1 MTVKGFLEF
10 DDEKSE
16 DELSEGI
23 LRNVSAT
30 VLITRTLDLGR
41 KINQTD
47 DLDVKMNLLASQNNH
62 LAGLIWSM
70 TQFVKKGKR

>member
-16 DELSEGI
+16 DELSESL

-30 VLITRTLDLGR
+30 VLITRTLDLSR
-41 KINQTD
+41 KIKQTK
-47 DLDVKMNLLASQNNH
+47 DLHTKLNLLASQNNH
-62 LAGLIWSM
+62 LAGLVWSM
-70 TQFVKKGKR
+70 TQFVKKEKD